1 MIPLSGFTQG
11 LIKRDSLRCY
21 TPYELRAISN
31 KLIDGAE
38 CDTLLKI
45 ANAVIKDQDK
55 TIISLQQTTSKQ
67 DERYTKTNHLVTLC
81 ESEKKLLEKE
91 GVKVTELKKGLLDN
105 YTVSFSEPSISEA
118 LIISSKINKFDYVE
132 LNGIVQKIRF

>member
-81 ESEKKLLEKE
+81 ESEKKLLEKD
-91 GVKVTELKKGLLDN
+91 LKKYKRRLLW
-105 YTVSFSEPSISEA
+105 TKVGWLSTSVLLVVAVVAA
-118 LIISSKINKFDYVE
+118 LI
-132 LNGIVQKIRF
+132 L